1 MAVADKKI
9 VEESQ
14 ERWKEFNHN
23 TKDRYGN
30 LKNMFIVT
38 SGKHAG
44 CCYAYTKE
52 ELDDQKASGEIAES
66 DFGGVF

>member
-52 ELDDQKASGEIAES
+52 ELEHQKELETMS
-66 DFGGVF
+66 DNDFKSIF